1 MKVAYL
7 SFAPFISGAER
18 SLQVMIRSAPSAGI
32 EPLLLCPPTAKLIP
46 WCEANGVRYV
56 TVPLADRDKRHPFRW
71 FNSVARVAH
80 VLHRERVDIVH
91 SNQVWCFAAASTA
104 ASLLGIP
111 RVCHMRDEVGVE
123 GIQWWCKSGVEAVIC
138 ISEHVSRLVQPAWAS
153 ARRAPRFR
161 TLINPVMLTMV
172 DSVSSVTVED
182 VTARYEAR
190 RLFGLRDDTIV
201 FGFVGQV
208 VAVKGVLELIEA
220 CHGLAGDSRWHLLIA
235 GHDPHSGRPY
245 ELACRRRVEEL
256 GLTDRITFVGFLNQM
271 GDFYNAIDAGVVP
284 SLQEPL
290 GRIPLEAAAYGRP
303 SIAFATDG
311 LKETIAHGVTGWLVP
326 KGNVPAL
333 REALSLAI
341 ESPDAL
347 QAAGAEAR
355 QRVRAG
361 CDPDRY
367 MVELAHLYQELL
379 TYRYS
384 GGRRQHH
391 SEAPITPSQRSRG
404 LL

>member
-18 SLQVMIRSAPSAGI
+18 SLQVMIRAAPAAGI

-80 VLHRERVDIVH
+80 VLHRERVDVIH

-104 ASLLGIP
+104 ARLLGIP

-123 GIQWWCKSGVEAVIC
+123 GIQWWCKSGIEAVIC
-138 ISEHVSRLVQPAWAS
+138 ISEHVSRLVQPAWAT
-153 ARRAPRFR
+153 ARSAPRFR

-182 VTARYEAR
+182 ITARHEAR
-190 RLFGLRDDTIV
+190 RLFGFRDDTVV

-220 CHGLAGDSRWHLLIA
+220 CRGLAGDHRWHLLIA
-235 GHDPHSGRPY
+235 GHDPHEGRPY
-245 ELACRRRVEEL
+245 ELACRQRVEAL

-271 GDFYNAIDAGVVP
+271 SDFYNAIDAAVVP

-311 LKETIAHGVTGWLVP
+311 LKETIAHGITGWLVP
-326 KGNVPAL
+326 KGDVAL
-333 REALSLAI
+333 FRTALGLAI
-341 ESPDAL
+341 DSPDAL
-347 QAAGAEAR
+347 LVAGAEAR
-355 QRVRAG
+355 QRVRVG

-367 MVELAHLYQELL
+367 MIELAHLYQELL
-379 TYRYS
+379 THRS
-384 GGRRQHH
+384 PRGHRRRHR
-391 SEAPITPSQRSRG
+391 EAPLTPSQRSRG

>member
-7 SFAPFISGAER
+7 SLAPFISGAER
-18 SLQVMIRSAPSAGI
+18 SLQVMIRSAPAAGI

-56 TVPLADRDKRHPFRW
+56 TVPLVDRDKRHPFRW

-80 VLHRERVDIVH
+80 VLHRERVDVIH

-138 ISEHVSRLVQPAWAS
+138 ISEHVSKLVQPAWAT

-172 DSVSSVTVED
+172 DSVSEVIVED
-182 VTARYEAR
+182 VMARIEAR
-190 RLFGLRDDTIV
+190 RLFGLRENTTV

-220 CHGLAGDSRWHLLIA
+220 CRGLVGDKRWHLLVA
-235 GHDPHSGRPY
+235 GHDPHTGRPY
-245 ELACRRRVEEL
+245 EQACRARVEEL
-256 GLTDRITFVGFLNQM
+256 GLTDRITFAGFLNQM
-271 GDFYNAIDAGVVP
+271 SDFYNAIDVAVVP

-311 LKETIAHGVTGWLVP
+311 LKETIADGITGWLVP
-326 KGNVPAL
+326 KGDVAAL
-333 REALSLAI
+333 RAALHVAI

-347 QAAGAEAR
+347 LVAGAEAR

-367 MVELAHLYQELL
+367 MMELAHLYQELL
-379 TYRYS
+379 TNRNSAGYRYHQ
-384 GGRRQHH
+384 RQ
-391 SEAPITPSQRSRG
+391 SQITPSRRPQG